1 MQINRMRKG
10 GQRVSDNPFD
20 GLVRSRPRRRRR
32 IDPSMGSP
40 PRRPVER
47 PDPVGQEYMLLEDLR
62 LHALPYG
69 SGADDGFT
77 VDVTS
82 ANAQAPELI
91 LNALPVHTY
100 RHWRLTEALRDYMQT
115 ALWYLVQGD
124 FVMETAFYHSPE
136 DEAAKP
142 VAFQLDV
149 LQPELIARRFGGRSY
164 WTPTDSDDGTA
175 WTQERLSPNDLVV
188 VSLPRQLRRDLE
200 RALRAIRATDQD
212 LEVMERFTYGKFA
225 NDSGFDFKTY
235 QRLSH
240 DIVLRAT
247 RSIGWAGRGLL
258 TEGLL
263 DPMKV
268 WRAIQFARFQV
279 RLRNAALQGLRTAI
293 DRAGET
299 IGFEASIQLSG
310 VLTEADLDQLEQ
322 DLRAGS
328 RPIAEMFLP
337 KVPT

>member
-1 MQINRMRKG
+1 M
-10 GQRVSDNPFD
+10 SDNPFD
-20 GLVRSRPRRRRR
+20 GLVRSRPRRKLRV
-32 IDPSMGSP
+32 DSSNGTP

-47 PDPVGQEYMLLEDLR
+47 PDPVGQEYMLLQDLR

-69 SGADDGFT
+69 NGADDGFT
-77 VDVTS
+77 VEVTS
-82 ANAQAPELI
+82 TNALAPELI
-91 LNALPVHTY
+91 LNALPVHAY
-100 RHWRLTEALRDYMQT
+100 RHWRLTDALRDYVQT
-115 ALWYLVQGD
+115 ALWHLVLGD
-124 FVMETAFYHSPE
+124 FVMETAFYHAPE

-149 LQPELIARRFGGRSY
+149 LRPELIARRFGRRSY
-164 WTPTDSDDGTA
+164 WTPITSDDGTA
-175 WTQERLSPNDLVV
+175 WTKERLNPNDLVV

-200 RALRAIRATDQD
+200 RALPAIRATDQD
-212 LEVMERFTYGKFA
+212 IRVMEKFTYGKFA

-235 QRLSH
+235 QRRTH
-240 DIVLRAT
+240 DVVLRAT

-258 TEGLL
+258 TEGFL

-268 WRAIQFARFQV
+268 WRAIQFARFQI
-279 RLRNAALQGLRTAI
+279 RLRNASLQGLQTAI

-299 IGFEASIQLSG
+299 LGFEATIRLSG
-310 VLTEADLDQLEQ
+310 VLTDADLDQLEQ

-337 KVPT
+337 KVPA